1 MENELGFGL
10 APLPVEGEPLSPEHQ
25 ALFRLNA
32 EYRAKRM
39 SPIEEVIRQ
48 AIDKAGGQACDVQAA
63 TAEVLRALE
72 AAGYAIIIDDDF
84 YRG

>member
-1 MENELGFGL
+1 
-10 APLPVEGEPLSPEHQ
+10 
-25 ALFRLNA
+25 
-32 EYRAKRM
+32 M